1 MQKNTLILWHKRVC
15 IFYGADLSLY
25 LCLPLSRVYH
35 VFDYALWYLYF
46 KLFVILFSTYSWS
59 WNARVQCTH
68 PNMHNIFV
76 SFHCRAI
83 PPSDK
88 KKLTCSF
95 HVEKKKQQ
103 LFSVRIC
110 KTIKE
115 KRNVTYFI
123 CCCRHRSR
131 LIAASIFFFNFMK
144 VQTNK
149 IFSTTELEAFK

>member
-1 MQKNTLILWHKRVC
+1 MELI
-15 IFYGADLSLY
+15 SLFICVF
-25 LCLPLSRVYH
+25 LCLVYIMC
-35 VFDYALWYLYF
+35 LIMLYGIF
-46 KLFVILFSTYSWS
+46 ISNCLLFSFQLIPEVETHVY
-59 WNARVQCTH
+59 NAHIPTCTT
-68 PNMHNIFV
+68 FL
-76 SFHCRAI
+76 FHSIAGRFLLRTKRNSRA
-83 PPSDK
+83 
-88 KKLTCSF
+88 LF
-95 HVEKKKQQ
+95 MLKKKQQ